1 MNLNTKNSPNE
12 WAIKLIW
19 RHKNEVTNAYIDPLI
34 LPKPYKFLS
43 ISSSMSQST
52 VTIPKKEYELL
63 LEEVGILR
71 DKDMVD
77 AIVDSEKAKKAGVK
91 TWELKF

>member
-1 MNLNTKNSPNE
+1 
-12 WAIKLIW
+12 
-19 RHKNEVTNAYIDPLI
+19 
-34 LPKPYKFLS
+34 
-43 ISSSMSQST
+43 MSQST